1 MISEFGSENVYFA
14 LSGSTGTAGK
24 VQTTSYVPTYNYTV
38 NYLIQLADG
47 TKTAIPVPTVTPK
60 TGSLPQGTADIG
72 PLPVVDK
79 YVLAPSQSEV
89 VTINSTG
96 NTFNYYYIDDAP
108 VISGATN
115 ITVDLASTFDNML
128 GISATDDEDGVITN
142 SVKIISGSV
151 DTKKPGQ
158 YDLIYEVVD
167 SVGNK
172 TSVTRTVTVN
182 VGQTANYTPNVSAE
196 TVAYG
201 GTIDLTD
208 NVTNIKIIQKMMWK

>member
-1 MISEFGSENVYFA
+1 M
-14 LSGSTGTAGK
+14 
-24 VQTTSYVPTYNYTV
+24 
-38 NYLIQLADG
+38 ADG

-142 SVKIISGSV
+142 SVK
-151 DTKKPGQ
+151 
-158 YDLIYEVVD
+158 L
-167 SVGNK
+167 
-172 TSVTRTVTVN
+172 
-182 VGQTANYTPNVSAE
+182 
-196 TVAYG
+196 
-201 GTIDLTD
+201 
-208 NVTNIKIIQKMMWK
+208 